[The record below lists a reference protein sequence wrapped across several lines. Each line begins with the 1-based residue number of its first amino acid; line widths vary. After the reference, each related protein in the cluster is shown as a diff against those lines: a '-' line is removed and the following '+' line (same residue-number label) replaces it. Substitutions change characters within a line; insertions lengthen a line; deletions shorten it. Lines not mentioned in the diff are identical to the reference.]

1 MSPRPSCAS
10 ADSRSSRDA
19 GVGSLEKPSR
29 SDEVQT
35 LVVVS
40 SLPQPALVP
49 RAERATHE
57 RQGRRS
63 LSFAL
68 APRARSQHDRRRPP
82 RQVPS
87 AGGRRRETRGARLF
101 RDPAHLLAPR
111 HRRVPPVP
119 GVAHRGAHRA
129 VRPVR
134 ARRPA
139 PSADARA
146 THRGLSSSGASRF
159 FSPAAPPLFSPLT
172 SLARLPSLH
181 STRART
187 TLHDSARSAPSV

>member
-1 MSPRPSCAS
+1 MCIR
-10 ADSRSSRDA
+10 DRSSRDA

-129 VRPVR
+129 VRPV
-134 ARRPA
+134 
-139 PSADARA
+139 ARA
-146 THRGLSSSGASRF
+146 TTRAERGRARHPPGALFVRRLSF
-159 FSPAAPPLFSPLT
+159 FLPSAAPPLFSPLT

-181 STRART
+181 STRAPAN
-187 TLHDSARSAPSV
+187 LHDSARSAPSV

>member
-1 MSPRPSCAS
+1 MIKYWNSPNSRQKRRVSHFLGFRVSPRPSCAS

-49 RAERATHE
+49 RA
-57 RQGRRS
+57 
-63 LSFAL
+63 
-68 APRARSQHDRRRPP
+68 RSQHDGRRPP

-129 VRPVR
+129 VRPV
-134 ARRPA
+134 
-139 PSADARA
+139 ARA
-146 THRGLSSSGASRF
+146 TTRAERGRARHPPGALFVRRLSF
-159 FSPAAPPLFSPLT
+159 FLPCRTSAVLT
-172 SLARLPSLH
+172 SHLSR
-181 STRART
+181 
-187 TLHDSARSAPSV
+187 APSFASLDTRTDYPP